1 MAEQYKI
8 IVKVVS
14 QKGTCEAKPTS
25 HKVGDEWV
33 IEGDHVPAG
42 MCMYAFNSLFPFIT
56 SLTFGGTFPWEP
68 NPDIT
73 TVACPDAQNPVVFE
87 LKRSRK

>member
-8 IVKVVS
+8 TVKVVS
-14 QKGTCEAKPTS
+14 QKGTCDAK
-25 HKVGDEWV
+25 HKAGDEWV
-33 IEGDHVPAG
+33 IEGEHVPAG
-42 MCMYAFNSLFPFIT
+42 ICMYAFNSLFPFIPA
-56 SLTFGGTFPWEP
+56 LAFGGTFPWEP

-87 LKRSRK
+87 LKRVRE